1 MSGTEVSTK
10 LTPVTLS
17 APGHYPTG
25 LTRTETPANT
35 CCRVKTKPKLNQI
48 NINMSFLCFIN
59 WVLNGTL
66 SVDNDLV
73 FLYVIWL
80 KARQISKNFQ
90 LFQNTGQFS
99 ATTFKNGYEYKLF
112 ILPDSQLS

>member
-1 MSGTEVSTK
+1 
-10 LTPVTLS
+10 
-17 APGHYPTG
+17 
-25 LTRTETPANT
+25 
-35 CCRVKTKPKLNQI
+35 
-48 NINMSFLCFIN
+48 MSFLCFIN

-80 KARQISKNFQ
+80 KARHISQNFK

-99 ATTFKNGYEYKLF
+99 ATTFKKW
-112 ILPDSQLS
+112 I

>member
-1 MSGTEVSTK
+1 
-10 LTPVTLS
+10 
-17 APGHYPTG
+17 
-25 LTRTETPANT
+25 
-35 CCRVKTKPKLNQI
+35 
-48 NINMSFLCFIN
+48 MSFLCFIN

-66 SVDNDLV
+66 SVDNNLV

-112 ILPDSQLS
+112 ILPDSQLSWSSTSTPVNTSRGFCAVHRRRNQFF

>member
-1 MSGTEVSTK
+1 MQKG
-10 LTPVTLS
+10 
-17 APGHYPTG
+17 
-25 LTRTETPANT
+25 
-35 CCRVKTKPKLNQI
+35 
-48 NINMSFLCFIN
+48 
-59 WVLNGTL
+59 
-66 SVDNDLV
+66 
-73 FLYVIWL
+73 